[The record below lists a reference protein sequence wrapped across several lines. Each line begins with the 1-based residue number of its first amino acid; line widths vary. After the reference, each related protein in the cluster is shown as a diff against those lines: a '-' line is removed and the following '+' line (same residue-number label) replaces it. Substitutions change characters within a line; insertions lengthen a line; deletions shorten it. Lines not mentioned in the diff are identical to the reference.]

1 LGRGAGSAA
10 IHREEEERELMRI
23 PIDWLKEY
31 VPNELPLRD
40 LAYILT
46 NVGLEV
52 EEIADTGP
60 TAVFDITV
68 TPNRGDCL
76 SLLGVARELAMTLR
90 IDVRDTSPCVT
101 DTGPPAASLV
111 KITLD
116 DPALCPRYSAR
127 ILRNVKIGPSPE
139 WAQKRL
145 ELCGLRP
152 ISNVVD
158 ATNLVML
165 ELGQPLH
172 AFDYQLLRR
181 ASGEQLPEIIVRR
194 ARPGERLTTIDG
206 EDRELTPDV
215 LLITDPVGPIALAG
229 VMGGSSTEIHDGTT
243 EVLLESAHFDP
254 STIRKGARSLGMSTE
269 ASYRFE
275 RTVDPGGTIRA
286 LDRAVELIA
295 EFSGDAVEV
304 AAGVADA
311 YPNPVEPVEIVLD
324 PARANSL
331 LGIDLTPGEMAEH
344 LRRLHLEVT
353 EKEKLTVRVPTF
365 RQDIQKE
372 IDLVEEVAR
381 VHGYENIPETLP
393 RAAAGVGALPP
404 ELAFEREVRHLLRGM
419 GLSESVTSSLES
431 PDAHDRLSLPEDDPR
446 RAAVSIS
453 NWKTVDR
460 SRLRTTLLTSLLDV
474 VSINKRRGVDDVS
487 LFDTGRVYLARGAD
501 ELPHQPQHLAIAV
514 TGHMDGA
521 LWNVPQELARW
532 DFFALKGIVEN
543 LLAAVVRTPAR
554 FAPEAEPPL
563 RPGRAAQVL
572 VNGETIGSLGEL
584 RSEVRDTYDLPDP
597 VFLAELDLD
606 ALRKHAADTP
616 QYQPVSRFPAV
627 TRDVA
632 FLVPGDLP
640 AEKAESVIRDAAG
653 DHLESLT
660 LFDAFE
666 GKPLPA
672 GQRNLAFSL
681 AFRRPDR
688 TLTDDEV
695 DAAMDRIRGRLRD
708 DLGAHIRE

>member
-1 LGRGAGSAA
+1 
-10 IHREEEERELMRI
+10 MRI
-23 PIDWLKEY
+23 PIDWLNEY
-31 VPNELPLRD
+31 VPNELTLRE

-52 EEIADTGP
+52 EAIADAGA

-90 IDVRDTSPCVT
+90 SEVRDKLPSVT
-101 DTGPPAASLV
+101 ESGPSADSLV

-127 ILRNVKIGPSPE
+127 ILRGVKIGPSPE
-139 WAQKRL
+139 WAQRRL

-194 ARPGERLTTIDG
+194 ARRGERLTTIDA
-206 EDRELTPDV
+206 EDRELTPDI

-229 VMGGSSTEIHDGTT
+229 IMGGSSTEIHSGTT
-243 EVLLESAHFDP
+243 DVLLESAHFDP
-254 STIRKGARSLGMSTE
+254 STIRKGARALGMSTE

-295 EFSGDAVEV
+295 EFSGNSVEI
-304 AAGVADA
+304 ATGVADA
-311 YPNPVEPVEIVLD
+311 YPQPVEPVEIALHPSRV
-324 PARANSL
+324 NSL
-331 LGIDLTPGEMAEH
+331 LGLDLTAGEMAEH
-344 LRRLHLEVT
+344 LRRLHLEVREGET
-353 EKEKLTVRVPTF
+353 LSVSVPTF
-365 RQDIQKE
+365 RQDLQKE
-372 IDLVEEVAR
+372 IDLVEEIAR

-393 RAAAGVGALPP
+393 RAAAGVGGLPP
-404 ELAFEREVRHLLRGM
+404 ALTFEREVRHLMRGM

-431 PDAHDRLSLPEDDPR
+431 ADAHDRLALPEDDPR
-446 RAAVSIS
+446 RAAVAIS

-474 VSINKRRGVDDVS
+474 VADNRRRGVEDVS
-487 LFDTGRVYLARGAD
+487 LFDTGLVYLPQAPD
-501 ELPHQPQHLAIAV
+501 DLPHQPQHLAIAV
-514 TGHMDGA
+514 SGRMNSG
-521 LWNVPQELARW
+521 LWKVPQELASW
-532 DFFALKGIVEN
+532 DFYALKGIIEN
-543 LLAAVVRTPAR
+543 LLKAVVRTPAQ
-554 FAPEAEPPL
+554 FAPEAKPPF
-563 RPGRAAQVL
+563 RAGRAARVV
-572 VNGETIGSLGEL
+572 VNGEVLGSLGEL
-584 RSEVRDTYDLPDP
+584 RPDVRETYDLPDP

-606 ALRKHAADTP
+606 ALRKHAADAP

-632 FLVPGDLP
+632 FLLPREFP
-640 AEKAESVIRDAAG
+640 AEKAERAIREAAG
-653 DHLESLT
+653 EHLESLT

-666 GKPLPA
+666 GRPLPA

-681 AFRRPDR
+681 AFRLPDR
-688 TLTDDEV
+688 TLTDEEV
-695 DAAMDRIRGRLRD
+695 EAAMEQIRERLRD
-708 DLGAHIRE
+708 QLGAQIRE

>member
-1 LGRGAGSAA
+1 
-10 IHREEEERELMRI
+10 MRI
-23 PIDWLKEY
+23 PIDWLNEY
-31 VPNELPLRD
+31 VPNDLTLRE

-52 EEIADTGP
+52 EAIADAGP
-60 TAVFDITV
+60 AAVFDITV

-90 IDVRDTSPCVT
+90 SEVRDRLPSVT
-101 DTGPPAASLV
+101 ESGPSARSLV

-116 DPALCPRYSAR
+116 DPTLCPRYSAR
-127 ILRNVKIGPSPE
+127 IVRGVKMGPSPE
-139 WAQKRL
+139 WAQRRL

-152 ISNVVD
+152 IGNVVD

-181 ASGEQLPEIIVRR
+181 ASGEQVPEIIVRR
-194 ARPGERLTTIDG
+194 ARRGERLTTIDA
-206 EDRELTPDV
+206 EDRELTPDI
-215 LLITDPVGPIALAG
+215 LLITDPSGPIALAG
-229 VMGGSSTEIHDGTT
+229 IMGGSSTEIHDGTT

-254 STIRKGARSLGMSTE
+254 STIRKGARALGMSTE

-295 EFSGDAVEV
+295 EFSENSVEI
-304 AAGVADA
+304 AAGVVDA
-311 YPNPVEPVEIVLD
+311 YPEPIEEVEISLR
-324 PARANSL
+324 PSRANSL
-331 LGIDLTPGEMAEH
+331 LGLDLTAAEMAQH
-344 LRRLHLEVT
+344 LRRLHLRVEDGDT
-353 EKEKLTVRVPTF
+353 LLVRVPTF
-365 RQDIQKE
+365 RQDLQEE

-393 RAAAGVGALPP
+393 RAAAGVGDLPP
-404 ELAFEREVRHLLRGM
+404 ELAFEREVRHLMRGL

-431 PDAHDRLSLPEDDPR
+431 PEAHDRLALPADDPR
-446 RAAVSIS
+446 RPAVAIS

-474 VSINKRRGVDDVS
+474 VADNRRRGVEDVS
-487 LFDTGRVYLARGAD
+487 LFDTGRVYLPQAPD
-501 ELPHQPQHLAIAV
+501 DLPHQPQHLAIAV
-514 TGHMDGA
+514 AGRMNSG
-521 LWNVPQELARW
+521 LWQVPRELARW
-532 DFFALKGIVEN
+532 DFYALKGIIEN
-543 LLAAVVRTPAR
+543 LLKAIVRTPAQ
-554 FAPEAEPPL
+554 FAPEAQPPL
-563 RPGRAAQVL
+563 RPGRAARVV
-572 VNGETIGSLGEL
+572 VNGEVLGSLGEL
-584 RSEVRDTYDLPDP
+584 RPDVREAYDLPDP
-597 VFLAELDLD
+597 VFLAELDLE
-606 ALRKHAADTP
+606 ALRKHATDAP

-632 FLVPGDLP
+632 LLLPRDVP
-640 AEKAESVIRDAAG
+640 AEKAERAIREAAG
-653 DHLESLT
+653 EHLESLT

-666 GKPLPA
+666 GRPLPA

-688 TLTDDEV
+688 TLTDEEV
-695 DAAMDRIRGRLRD
+695 DAAMGQIRGRLREK
-708 DLGAHIRE
+708 LGAQIRE